1 MKITLKI
8 KALFFTGLTLVLT
21 VLGVSIAT
29 ALLGRE
35 ALSPDS
41 NRLYGVPVGAFAVL
55 ITLAGM
61 VAALVI
67 ALIWV
72 DYQKHLSDETAH
84 RLLEEQ
90 VARRTEQL
98 LHANE
103 KLQEMDRI
111 KTELIHRVSHELRT
125 PLTSIAGYSEVLLG
139 RKAGPLNEL
148 QEDFVRTLSDN
159 AARLENLVDGI
170 LEISRWE
177 AGTQRIAWD
186 DVSLSEVAR
195 QAVGAM
201 QPVLEAKEQQCTM
214 EDAPD
219 APTVR
224 GDGAKLLQ
232 MMNNLLSNAIKYT
245 PPRGR
250 IHIRVL
256 MDRNRVCIA
265 VEDSGVGIPEE
276 FLPRLFGKFERA
288 SNVEGPA
295 YPGTGLGLYL
305 VKQIV
310 DAHQG
315 TIRVESEIGRGTRI
329 TVSFPARYPDEAA
342 PATTAA
348 PHAPAAQR

>member
-1 MKITLKI
+1 MKLTLKA
-8 KALFFTGLTLVLT
+8 KALFFTGLTILLT
-21 VLGVSIAT
+21 FLGVSIAT

-35 ALSPDS
+35 ALSPDP
-41 NRLYGVPVGAFAVL
+41 NRFYGVPVGSFSVL
-55 ITLAGM
+55 ITLATLL
-61 VAALVI
+61 AASVI

-72 DYQKHLSDETAH
+72 DYGKHRSDEHAH
-84 RLLEEQ
+84 RILEEQ

-111 KTELIHRVSHELRT
+111 KTELVHRVSHELRT

-148 QEDFVRTLSDN
+148 QEDFIRTLADN
-159 AARLENLVDGI
+159 ATRLQNLVDGI

-177 AGTQRIAWD
+177 AGTQRIAWE
-186 DVSLSEVAR
+186 DVSLAEVAKE
-195 QAVGAM
+195 AVGSM
-201 QPVLEAKEQQCTM
+201 QPILEAKEQRCTL
-214 EDAPD
+214 ELSPHL
-219 APTVR
+219 PPVR

-245 PPRGR
+245 PARGR
-250 IHIRVL
+250 ITLKVKAVQGRVQ
-256 MDRNRVCIA
+256 VT
-265 VEDSGVGIPEE
+265 VEDTGVGIPDD

-315 TIRVESEIGRGTRI
+315 VIRVESEMHRGTRV
-329 TVSFPARYPDEAA
+329 TVSFPAQATEAA
-342 PATTAA
+342 VERALPPMEANV
-348 PHAPAAQR
+348 

>member
-1 MKITLKI
+1 MKVSLKA
-8 KALFFTGLTLVLT
+8 KALFFTGLTGLLT
-21 VLGVSIAT
+21 LLGVSIAT

-35 ALSPDS
+35 ALSPDP
-41 NRLYGVPVGAFAVL
+41 NRFYGVPVGSFSVL
-55 ITLAGM
+55 ITLATM
-61 VAALVI
+61 LAISVI
-67 ALIWV
+67 ALVWV
-72 DYQKHLSDETAH
+72 DYGKHRSDEQAH
-84 RLLEEQ
+84 RVLEEQ

-139 RKAGPLNEL
+139 RKAGPLNDL
-148 QEDFVRTLSDN
+148 QEDFVRTLSEN

-177 AGTQRIAWD
+177 AGTQRIAWAN
-186 DVSLSEVAR
+186 VALGEVAK
-195 QAVGAM
+195 AAMESM
-201 QPVLEAKEQQCTM
+201 QPILEAKEQQCAL
-214 EDAPD
+214 EAAPD
-219 APTVR
+219 LPSVR

-245 PPRGR
+245 PERGR
-250 IHIRVL
+250 ICIRV
-256 MDRNRVCIA
+256 DAGKGRIRVA
-265 VEDSGVGIPEE
+265 VEDTGVGIPEE

-288 SNVEGPA
+288 ANVDAPA

-315 TIRVESEIGRGTRI
+315 TIRVESELGRGTRV
-329 TVSFPARYPDEAA
+329 TVSFPAQSTQEEIQGREPTSLVKA
-342 PATTAA
+342 
-348 PHAPAAQR
+348 